1 MNSIRLPRGQK
12 RNIVTLALSLL
23 LAALTVALALLLPY
37 LQRKYNTYI
46 DMTPE
51 GLYTLSDAM
60 KAEIRDVDAPV
71 EILFL
76 TDEGRLLDHPL
87 LRYVYL
93 MARDLSEENPGITV
107 RAASLADN
115 PTAFDGF
122 RDARGTALSPTDVI
136 VHSGERYKILSAES
150 FFGKE
155 NDEYV
160 TYNGEYRIAS
170 AILSVTTYGEG
181 PQALFAVGHGERYYV
196 EGDAGS
202 DPSLS
207 AFAELLR
214 ETGLRVGKID
224 LDAVDTLPEDCVLL
238 IFLGTRE
245 DYSAGNIYDYN
256 APSALKK
263 LDRFLYE
270 KRSVMVFR
278 DGLDDPLPD
287 FEDYLSAWGIGFTD
301 TLVTAPEE
309 SLSGTLAGTDGD
321 RLIASYPDKIKDT
334 PAYEMVKD
342 IVSLQT
348 PPKTVLA
355 NTMALKSTF
364 LKNPV
369 YTSESVSRA
378 ICPLFYAG
386 ASAEAKDE
394 RGYTVFA
401 KGSCPPIAMLS
412 VEATLVGGEHKMSY
426 VMAAGS
432 TAMVE
437 NDYLADAAFGNAD
450 VLRSVLRTVARTD
463 VFASGEVG
471 GFDMNATAYGGKWY
485 EDTQLSVEGKANTV
499 FYSMTEYKDF
509 AVMTTARVVAV
520 CVAIFLVPVLVLPLC
535 GVIVLRRRKDR

>member
-1 MNSIRLPRGQK
+1 MNRIRLPRGQK

-23 LAALTVALALLLPY
+23 LTALTVVTALLLPY
-37 LQRKYNTYI
+37 LQRKNNTFI

-60 KAEIRDVDAPV
+60 KTEIKDVSTPV

-76 TDEGRLLDHPL
+76 MGEGRLLDHEL

-93 MARDLSEENPGITV
+93 MARDLAEENQSITV
-107 RAASLADN
+107 RAQSLAEN
-115 PTAFDGF
+115 PTSFDRF
-122 RDARGTALSPTDVI
+122 RNARGTALSPTDVI
-136 VHSGERYKILSAES
+136 VHSGDRYKVLSAES

-155 NDEYV
+155 NNEYV

-170 AILSVTTYGEG
+170 AILSVTTYGDG
-181 PQALFAVGHGERYYV
+181 PQALFAVGHGERYFV

-202 DPSLS
+202 DPSLA

-224 LDAVDTLPEDCVLL
+224 LDAVEQLPDDCMLL
-238 IFLGTRE
+238 IFVGTKE
-245 DYSAGNIYDYN
+245 DYSAGNIYDYDS
-256 APSALKK
+256 PSVLKK

-278 DGLDDPLPD
+278 DGFDDPLPD
-287 FEDYLSAWGIGFTD
+287 FEDYLASWGIGFTD
-301 TLVTAPEE
+301 TLVTDPEQ
-309 SLSGTLAGTDGD
+309 SLSGGLAGFDGD
-321 RLIASYPDKIKDT
+321 RLIATYPDKVKDT
-334 PAYEMVKD
+334 PAYEIVKD

-355 NTMALKSTF
+355 GTMALKNTF
-364 LKNPV
+364 IKNPV
-369 YTSESVSRA
+369 YTSESTSRA
-378 ICPLFYAG
+378 VCPLFYAG
-386 ASAEAKDE
+386 ASAEARDE
-394 RGYTVFA
+394 NGYTVFA
-401 KGSCPPIAMLS
+401 KGSCPPVAMLS

-432 TAMVE
+432 TAMIE
-437 NDYLADAAFGNAD
+437 NDYLADGAFGNAD
-450 VLRSVLRTVARTD
+450 VLRSVLRTVSRTD

-485 EDTQLSVEGKANTV
+485 EDQQLANEGRVNTV
-499 FYSMTEYKDF
+499 FYSMTEYEDF
-509 AVMTTARVVAV
+509 AIMTTGRVVAV
-520 CVAIFLVPVLVLPLC
+520 CVAIFLVPVLVLPFV
-535 GVIVLRRRKDR
+535 GAVVLRRRKDR